1 VPCPPRL
8 PKKGRKEQNEVQVI
22 EYWKI
27 MRILFTLLS
36 LGAACYGLWWISS
49 TKPEIK
55 SKVEEIL
62 NTGSFNTLEVRYT
75 ANQIMD
81 ANRRRLLK
89 DNRHKYLEPS
99 MKFYPY
105 LLLEVKYTV
114 SERRTRE
121 GVILWDLIDG
131 EMVIDT
137 KQWEKTHGFGDC
149 INANTDRH
157 EFRIIN
163 TLAHKGG
170 SADREALSKTLH
182 VENDVLDA
190 WIESCR
196 RKKLIV
202 QTGNRYRLHLE
213 NPNLK
218 TLPFTKLDERL
229 VTKPQRN
236 ADRIPTRYSLS
247 QIEKITH
254 AAFGHEFAIR
264 KTSDIYL
271 PVHCIVVQNPDGSIH
286 TSHWNALNG
295 KRLQSHSIE

>member
-1 VPCPPRL
+1 
-8 PKKGRKEQNEVQVI
+8 
-22 EYWKI
+22 

-36 LGAACYGLWWISS
+36 LGAACYGLWWIAS
-49 TKPEIK
+49 TKPEVK
-55 SKVEEIL
+55 SKVEEIF
-62 NTGSFNTLEVRYT
+62 NAGSFNTLEIRYS

-105 LLLEVKYTV
+105 LLLEVKYAV
-114 SERRTRE
+114 SDKKTRE

-163 TLAHKGG
+163 TLAYKGG
-170 SADREALSKTLH
+170 SADRETLSKTLH

-218 TLPFTKLDERL
+218 IVPSTKLDERF

-236 ADRIPTRYSLS
+236 ADRIPNRYSPS
-247 QIEKITH
+247 QIEKMTG
-254 AAFGHEFAIR
+254 AAFGNEFAIR
-264 KTSDIYL
+264 KTTDIYL

>member
-1 VPCPPRL
+1 MRRRG
-8 PKKGRKEQNEVQVI
+8 KQ
-22 EYWKI
+22 
-27 MRILFTLLS
+27 MRILFTLFS
-36 LGAACYGLWWISS
+36 LGAACYGLWWLTT
-49 TKPEIK
+49 TKPEVK

-62 NTGSFNTLEVRYT
+62 HTGTFNTLEIRYT

-81 ANRRRLLK
+81 VNRRHLLK
-89 DNRHKYLEPS
+89 DNRHRFLESS

-105 LLLEVKYTV
+105 LLLEVKYAI
-114 SERRTRE
+114 SDKKTRE
-121 GVILWDLIDG
+121 GVILWDLTDG

-163 TLAHKGG
+163 TLALKGG
-170 SADREALSKTLH
+170 SADREALVKILH

-213 NPNLK
+213 SPHLK
-218 TLPFTKLDERL
+218 TIPATKLDERL

-236 ADRIPTRYSLS
+236 ADRISSRYSLS
-247 QIEKITH
+247 QIEKITR
-254 AAFGHEFAIR
+254 AAFGNEFAIR
-264 KTSDIYL
+264 KTTDIYL

-286 TSHWNALNG
+286 TSLWNALNG